1 MSCFGKRET
10 EFLKKVV
17 LLDESEFPVTIQKST
32 RGQEVLEKVFGHIKK
47 IEKDYFGLRYIDK
60 SKNQRW
66 LDPMKLVMNQLKSG
80 PPYLLYFCVKFYA
93 SDPCCLSEEI
103 TRYLFFQQLKRDIF
117 QGRKKC
123 SQNILA
129 EISAYALQSE
139 LGKKSSRQHT
149 PGYVSEFRF
158 IKKQKEDLEA
168 KISESHKKLNGIV
181 PSVAEYMYLDRV
193 KWMEMYGVDL
203 HLVKGEEKKEYFVA
217 LKPSGVVV
225 YNKKTPVGTYLWPKI
240 TKIDFKGKK
249 FYLNVKGKESREYIY
264 VFYLA
269 RKSACK
275 HLWKCCV
282 EHHAFFRLDKVK
294 PPPQSNLSGF
304 LRTGSGFRYSGRTQ
318 KEAMEQGNKIKKK
331 SPWVQRKPSKRYER
345 RDSQASERGNK
356 SSQKNIQVKN
366 GVIPNWPV
374 STPDGNS
381 YVTSPGY
388 SMNDSRKKAMP
399 WEELAQT
406 QAGLYTPAPGS
417 PRSTR
422 SEKNTGKSR
431 KRSRSPK
438 FPKPHRRSG
447 QSSGSETDKKR
458 RRSRSKLAYYSD
470 DDVGRRR
477 RHHKRLLF
485 RHHRGDGQQSYD
497 GRSDGSSRPRQS
509 RGFSDYD
516 QHDSNSEK
524 KNPALDIIQPR
535 VAMTREAK
543 ELRHRHHRHHR
554 HSHHG
559 NPPSE
564 SGHSAFS
571 APIPTKVLHSMAPEY
586 GLYGQQRQ
594 QISTGS
600 IKHHSTYDNNAKKKL
615 YGSPQRYNT
624 SSVEAKKKPNDWCV
638 LYYTGTFS
646 LKKILYS
653 K

>member
-1 MSCFGKRET
+1 MFTPNERFS
-10 EFLKKVV
+10 KVIV
-17 LLDESEFPVTIQKST
+17 CLYTFISVY
-32 RGQEVLEKVFGHIKK
+32 KVA
-47 IEKDYFGLRYIDK
+47 RA
-60 SKNQRW
+60 
-66 LDPMKLVMNQLKSG
+66 G

-103 TRYLFFQQLKRDIF
+103 T
-117 QGRKKC
+117 
-123 SQNILA
+123 S
-129 EISAYALQSE
+129 
-139 LGKKSSRQHT
+139 
-149 PGYVSEFRF
+149 
-158 IKKQKEDLEA
+158 
-168 KISESHKKLNGIV
+168 GIV

-249 FYLNVKGKESREYIY
+249 FYLNVKGKE
-264 VFYLA
+264 
-269 RKSACK
+269 KND
-275 HLWKCCV
+275 LW
-282 EHHAFFRLDKVK
+282 LDKVK

-304 LRTGSGFRYSGRTQ
+304 LRTGSGFRY
-318 KEAMEQGNKIKKK
+318 
-331 SPWVQRKPSKRYER
+331 RKPSKRYER

-438 FPKPHRRSG
+438 FPK
-447 QSSGSETDKKR
+447 
-458 RRSRSKLAYYSD
+458 SRSKLAYYSD

-477 RHHKRLLF
+477 RHHKRVPVSMEEIAKLGDAAPYHWDDITREHSNKKN